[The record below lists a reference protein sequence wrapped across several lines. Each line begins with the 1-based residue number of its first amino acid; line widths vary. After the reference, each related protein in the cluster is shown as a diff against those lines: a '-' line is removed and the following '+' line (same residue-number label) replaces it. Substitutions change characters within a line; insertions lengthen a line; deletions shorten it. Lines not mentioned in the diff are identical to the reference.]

1 MSWIKTFEKS
11 LINDLFLRDTRE
23 MKILRK
29 NRGFEKFHR
38 SAALGVGEK

>member
-1 MSWIKTFEKS
+1 MSWIKTVEKS
-11 LINDLFLRDTRE
+11 LINDVFFRDTRE

-29 NRGFEKFHR
+29 SRGLEKFHR